1 MARGGK
7 KGWNRDELKPNGF
20 ALAAFLAL
28 PGRIRFGAALEQT
41 RMMPVNA
48 AAGTKGNAARIADC
62 YDRTGGAGLWNADG
76 AKVPFANDAS

>member
-1 MARGGK
+1 
-7 KGWNRDELKPNGF
+7 
-20 ALAAFLAL
+20 
-28 PGRIRFGAALEQT
+28 
-41 RMMPVNA
+41 MPVNA